1 MKTKADF
8 LEQVNKGEANVIA
21 VDFDGVIHSSELG
34 FHDGTIYGT
43 LLPGAAEALKELANK
58 YTVIIYT
65 CKANPERPLI
75 NGMTGIELIW
85 EWLESH
91 NLDKFISDITFD
103 KVNASY
109 YIDDKGIRFNNWDD
123 VLKKVL

>member
-8 LEQVNKGEANVIA
+8 LKQVNKGESKVIA

-43 LLPGAAEALKELANK
+43 LLPGAAEALKTLAKK
-58 YTVIIYT
+58 YTVIIFT

-75 NGMTGIELIW
+75 N
-85 EWLESH
+85 
-91 NLDKFISDITFD
+91 
-103 KVNASY
+103 
-109 YIDDKGIRFNNWDD
+109 
-123 VLKKVL
+123 